1 MNPVIAASAC
11 IFLLCGAVADLRSR
25 KIPNSLNVGAFIV
38 GVTLSC
44 FFAGLEGLSYSMGG
58 FIVGLTILFVPF
70 SAGLIGGGDVK
81 FAAAAGTFLGW
92 QLLLAGLAGG
102 IILGGVVGV
111 ATLVS
116 QGRLNRALKS
126 LKLDLYSMASGIRPM
141 TLKETANVKTIPY
154 GVMLAIGM
162 AGALAAETW
171 RLVSWVDL

>member
-1 MNPVIAASAC
+1 MNPVIAVSAC
-11 IFLLCGAVADLRSR
+11 AFLLCGAVADLRFR
-25 KIPNSLNVGAFIV
+25 RIPNSLNVGAFV
-38 GVTLSC
+38 AGVTLSC
-44 FFAGLEGLSYSMGG
+44 FFAGLEGLTYSMAG
-58 FIVGLTILFVPF
+58 FLAGLTILFVPF

-92 QLLLAGLAGG
+92 RLLLAGLAGG

-111 ATLVS
+111 ATLLT
-116 QGRLNRALKS
+116 QGRLSKAMNSLKS
-126 LKLDLYSMASGIRPM
+126 DLYSMASGIRPV